1 MDDVFNEQPEQ
12 EEQQPA
18 QEGQQVE
25 QGQEQSGSEAE
36 TTAAQSNTE
45 KHVPLAALEAERK
58 GRQDWK
64 EKAVRFEEE
73 ARQLRERMAERSQ
86 NHEQQAQQLDP
97 IQQVRQEM
105 LNERFNVSEMV
116 ARQKYEDLDSV
127 VAVFQEAARA
137 NPALAM
143 ALHQQVNPYEFA
155 YREGKR
161 IQLLKEVGDDPAA
174 YRAKVEAEVREQLQK
189 ANPAA
194 LNLPASLAG
203 ARSTASRSAP
213 AFTGPAP
220 LSSLFNN

>member
-18 QEGQQVE
+18 TEGQQV
-25 QGQEQSGSEAE
+25 GQATEQSEANAE
-36 TTAAQSNTE
+36 TTAATNTE

-73 ARQLRERMAERSQ
+73 ARQLRERIAER
-86 NHEQQAQQLDP
+86 NNTTEQQQLDP

-105 LNERFNVSEMV
+105 LNERFNMSEMV
-116 ARQKYEDLDSV
+116 ARQKYPDLDDV
-127 VAVFQEAARA
+127 VKFFQEAVRE
-137 NPALAM
+137 NPALGM
-143 ALHQQVNPYEFA
+143 ALHQQANPYEFA

-161 IQLLKEVGDDPAA
+161 VQMLKEVGDDPAA
-174 YRAKVEAEVREQLQK
+174 YRAKIEAEIRASLQ
-189 ANPAA
+189 PQTAA
-194 LNLPASLAG
+194 TAATTLPASLAG
-203 ARSTASRSAP
+203 ARSSATRSAP

-220 LSSLFNN
+220 LSTLFNN